1 MESGFS
7 NKDGPAKC
15 ALPKNTI
22 STWIKIKVH
31 YIDALEHSSY
41 KRKNQRRRL
50 WMSRARIFWMN
61 IAFDGVKGKTWE
73 YIKELCFEW
82 GPSFK
87 LVVALMERKVSYVLE
102 KCTFFLK
109 KNCCNISNAF
119 LDPVEQETFRA
130 LAYHHHLQ
138 NLQLQQVFNS
148 WS

>member
-31 YIDALEHSSY
+31 CIDALKHSSY

-82 GPSFK
+82 GPNFK
-87 LVVALMERKVSYVLE
+87 LVVALMERKVRYVLE
-102 KCTFFLK
+102 KCTFLLK
-109 KNCCNISNAF
+109 KHCCNISNTF
-119 LDPVEQETFRA
+119 LDPVEQETFWA
-130 LAYHHHLQ
+130 LPYHHHLQ
-138 NLQLQQVFNS
+138 KLQLQQVFNF